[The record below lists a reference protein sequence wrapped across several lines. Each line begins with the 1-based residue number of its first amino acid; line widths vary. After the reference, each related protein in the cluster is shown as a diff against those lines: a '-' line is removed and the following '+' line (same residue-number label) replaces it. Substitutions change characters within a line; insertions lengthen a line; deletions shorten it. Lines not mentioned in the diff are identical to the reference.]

1 MIKKLILLI
10 NHQTPSISIPC
21 LRVIGNIT
29 TGDDKQTQYAVD
41 NGLIQALGLVL
52 QHPKKTL
59 RKEAC
64 WVLSNI
70 TAGSQD

>member
-1 MIKKLILLI
+1 
-10 NHQTPSISIPC
+10 
-21 LRVIGNIT
+21 
-29 TGDDKQTQYAVD
+29 
-41 NGLIQALGLVL
+41 VL

-70 TAGSQD
+70 TAGS

>member
-1 MIKKLILLI
+1 
-10 NHQTPSISIPC
+10 
-21 LRVIGNIT
+21 
-29 TGDDKQTQYAVD
+29 VD
-41 NGLIQALGLVL
+41 NGLIQALGQVL

-70 TAGSQD
+70 TAGSREQL

>member
-1 MIKKLILLI
+1 
-10 NHQTPSISIPC
+10 
-21 LRVIGNIT
+21 VIGNIT